1 MLGDDPFRQAFE
13 MHGGHQYVDVLG
25 AVAQPGGH
33 VDGRADVVVAF
44 EEQGMAG
51 GEAGAQRER
60 GAHARRPPGEVGR
73 ELDTGPLLDGDDH
86 ASVTEPFGDPYTPFG
101 SHFAN
106 QRAERA
112 EDASGGIIAVGGRVV
127 REPRQIDEDEGPRYS
142 HPTDRTALPD
152 DDQVPPLRYVCHMA
166 PRFTYSRWDGTQRG
180 FDLDADLLFDQLT
193 DELLYHG
200 DVNAAL
206 RRMMQEGMRGPDGER
221 LDGLR
226 DMLDRLRHER
236 QNRLE
241 QSNLGG
247 VYDEIAAELDDI
259 IDEERHAIENAVRD
273 AEASG
278 EQRRADAAH
287 NTAAERNMRLDL
299 MPDDLAGKVRELS
312 AYDFE
317 SADAQQRFE
326 QMMDKLRQQLMQQA
340 VDQMSDGLQ
349 NMTPADM
356 QRMKDMLAAL
366 NEMLEKHQ
374 QGEDPG
380 FEQFMEEFG
389 DFFPEDP
396 QSVEE
401 LLEAMAKRMAAMQAM
416 LNSMTP
422 DQRAQLQ
429 QLSDQLL
436 SDMDLQWQM
445 GQLGANLQQMFPQL
459 NWGQSYDFD
468 GQDPMGFDQAMQA
481 MADLGDL
488 DQLEHL
494 LQSATNPGALAEA
507 DMDRVREL
515 LGDDA
520 AASLERLSQLT
531 KMLEEAGLIE
541 NKEGRLELTPRGL
554 RAIGSNALRDLF
566 TKLTKEHVGQ
576 HQTHELGQGHE
587 RTYQTKA
594 YEFGDPFQLD
604 LHNTIRNALRRTG
617 QGTPVRLE
625 PDDFEIERTEHL
637 TRSSTV
643 LMLDLSMSMPMRD
656 NFLPAKKVAMALHH
670 LISSQFPRDYLGLVG
685 FSETARVITADQ
697 LPEVSW
703 DFVYGT
709 NMHHGFTLARQL
721 LSKQTG
727 TKQIIMITDG
737 EPTAHVTPQGDVYF
751 NYPPVRETIE
761 ATLREVVRC
770 TRDQI
775 RINTFVLD
783 ATTALTQFIERLTEI
798 NGGRAFYT
806 TNEALG
812 DYVLVDFLEHRR
824 RMTQRRAG

>member
-1 MLGDDPFRQAFE
+1 
-13 MHGGHQYVDVLG
+13 
-25 AVAQPGGH
+25 
-33 VDGRADVVVAF
+33 
-44 EEQGMAG
+44 
-51 GEAGAQRER
+51 
-60 GAHARRPPGEVGR
+60 
-73 ELDTGPLLDGDDH
+73 
-86 ASVTEPFGDPYTPFG
+86 
-101 SHFAN
+101 
-106 QRAERA
+106 
-112 EDASGGIIAVGGRVV
+112 
-127 REPRQIDEDEGPRYS
+127 
-142 HPTDRTALPD
+142 
-152 DDQVPPLRYVCHMA
+152 MA

-226 DMLDRLRHER
+226 EMLERVRQER
-236 QNRLE
+236 QDRLE
-241 QSNLGG
+241 QSSLGG
-247 VYDEIAAELDDI
+247 VYDEIADQLDDI

-278 EQRRADAAH
+278 DERRADAAR
-287 NTAAERNMRLDL
+287 NTAAERNLRLDL
-299 MPDDLAGKVRELS
+299 MPNDLAGKVRELS

-317 SADAQQRFE
+317 SAEAQQRFE
-326 QMMDKLRQQLMQQA
+326 QMIDQLRQQLMQQA
-340 VDQMSDGLQ
+340 VDQMSDGMQ
-349 NMTPADM
+349 NMSPQDM

-389 DFFPEDP
+389 DFFPENP

-422 DQRAQLQ
+422 EQRAQLQ
-429 QLSDQLL
+429 QLSEQLM

-445 GQLGANLQQMFPQL
+445 DQLGSNLQQMFPQL
-459 NWGQSYDFD
+459 NWGQSYEFE
-468 GQDPMGFDQAMQA
+468 GQDPIGMNQAMQA
-481 MADLGDL
+481 MGDLGDL
-488 DQLEHL
+488 DQLENL
-494 LQSATNPGALAEA
+494 LMNATNPGALAEA
-507 DMDRVREL
+507 DMDRVRDL

-520 AASLERLSQLT
+520 AKSLERLSQLT

-566 TKLTKEHVGQ
+566 SKLTKEHVGQ
-576 HQTHELGQGHE
+576 HQTHQLGQGHE
-587 RTYQTKA
+587 RTYQTKP

-604 LHNTIRNALRRTG
+604 LHRTIRNALSRTG
-617 QGTPVRLE
+617 QGTPVRLQ

-685 FSETARVITADQ
+685 FSETARAITAEQ

-721 LSKQTG
+721 LSKQSG

-737 EPTAHVTPQGDVYF
+737 EPTAHITPQGDVYF

-770 TRDQI
+770 TRQQI

-806 TNEALG
+806 TNESLG

-824 RMTQRRAG
+824 RMTQRQAG